1 MMVLVGAIRFTI
13 IERETEKNSAGDFVF
28 YGIEPIKSRL

>member
-13 IERETEKNSAGDFVF
+13 IERETEKNSAGDFCF
-28 YGIEPIKSRL
+28 LRN